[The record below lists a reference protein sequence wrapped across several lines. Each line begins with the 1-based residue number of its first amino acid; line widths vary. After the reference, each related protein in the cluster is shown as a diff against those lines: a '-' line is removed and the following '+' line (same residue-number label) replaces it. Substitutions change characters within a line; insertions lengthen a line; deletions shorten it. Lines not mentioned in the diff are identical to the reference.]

1 MTDEM
6 NEENEEKIAKLMI
19 VFRKAPYGT
28 IYSFEGL
35 ENVLIMG
42 AYDQDISVLFIDDGV
57 YAIKKGM
64 DNSALGIKDF
74 SPTFRALE
82 AYDIEKVFIEKDS
95 LESRGLTLDDLVVQP
110 EIVDS
115 SQVVKLMEEQQN
127 FFMF

>member
-1 MTDEM
+1 MGE
-6 NEENEEKIAKLMI
+6 EENVEKLMI

-57 YAIKKGM
+57 YAIKDGM
-64 DNSALGIKDF
+64 DTDAIGIKNF
-74 SPTFRALE
+74 SPTFRAIE
-82 AYDIEKVFIEKDS
+82 AYDIEKLYIDKES
-95 LESRGLTLDDLVVQP
+95 LESRGLTVDDLVIEPKVIDAS
-110 EIVDS
+110 EVEA
-115 SQVVKLMEEQQN
+115 LMEEQKN